1 MKNDLDMSTR
11 PWRSAFALIVL
22 FVGIIP
28 LLALTE
34 SNPYSAVS
42 GRNVFSLKEPPVQ
55 TNAAPATTSNPAPG
69 IELQG
74 FTTIL
79 GRPQVLLKAK
89 IAAKAPDPAKEKALV
104 MEVGQQEG
112 DIEIVAMDAYAGTV
126 SLKNQGELVSLN
138 LKDDGAKPVPG
149 PAIAT
154 PPANAAPGARPNLPG
169 VPAPR
174 TTAGGTGVT
183 TIGNAAGSSLPAR
196 PMRSGTINN
205 TSANTLRGSAGSPQA
220 FGGLR
225 NATEQA
231 AAIEVMAEAHRDL
244 IEAGKMPP
252 PPITGARS
260 GR

>member
-1 MKNDLDMSTR
+1 MKRNFGFSLSGLK
-11 PWRSAFALIVL
+11 RSAVGLGVLISAISTV
-22 FVGIIP
+22 V
-28 LLALTE
+28 ALTE
-34 SNPYSAVS
+34 QPPYDAIA
-42 GRNVFSLKEPPVQ
+42 GRNVFGLKTPPVA
-55 TNAAPATTSNPAPG
+55 TNAPTSTTSNPAPG

-126 SLKNQGELVSLN
+126 SLKNRGELVSLN
-138 LKDDGAKPVPG
+138 LRDDGAKPVPG

-174 TTAGGTGVT
+174 TTAGAGGTGVT
-183 TIGNAAGSSLPAR
+183 TIGTVANSLPAR
-196 PMRSGTINN
+196 P
-205 TSANTLRGSAGSPQA
+205 LRAGSTVSGRGNGS
-220 FGGLR
+220 GGNQIDARTLTPEAQR
-225 NATEQA
+225 AL
-231 AAIEVMAEAHRDL
+231 IEVERERTRDAV
-244 IEAGKMPP
+244 EAGRMPP
-252 PPITGARS
+252 LPPLPPLR
-260 GR
+260 